1 MSSMGSITRLFNRLQ
16 LGDRAGVQQLLELYF
31 RRLVGLARK
40 KLGDLPRRAAC
51 EEDVALSAFDSFC
64 RAAEQGRFPHLGDRD
79 ELWQLLVL
87 ITARKVSD
95 LRQHEGRDK
104 RDWRR
109 VHEAALGGGAESSGP
124 GAAFSDLF
132 SREPDPAFAAEVAE
146 ESRRLLDVLADEELR
161 QIALRKMEGF
171 TNEEIAAQLD
181 LALATVERRLRRIR
195 KCWEKE
201 LPTEQP

>member
-1 MSSMGSITRLFNRLQ
+1 MSSTGSITTLFNRLQ
-16 LGDRAGVQQLLELYF
+16 LGDRDGVQRLWELYF

-40 KLGDLPRRAAC
+40 KLGDLPRRAVT

-64 RAAEQGRFPHLGDRD
+64 RAAEEGRFPHLGDRD
-79 ELWQLLVL
+79 DLWQLLVL
-87 ITARKVSD
+87 ITARKASD

-109 VHEAALGGGAESSGP
+109 VHEAAQAEGAESSGP
-124 GAAFSDLF
+124 GAFADLF

-146 ESRRLLDVLADEELR
+146 ESRRLLDLLADEELR
-161 QIALRKMEGF
+161 QIALRKMEGH
-171 TNEEIAAQLD
+171 TNEEIAGQLE

-201 LPTEQP
+201 LPAEQP